1 MTYVYHFYIS
11 WCLLARPNRRGTFR
25 SADFHLMAFNPDWHR
40 HFAAGEMSVAVTYMS
55 SSGDLNTRRQERR
68 INILS
73 ASNRSSKSRPALS
86 SADLLHGN
94 LFQQIFSLCTTFN
107 NICLNIYLYICA
119 KFGESNC
126 EWLTTVFPFLAS
138 VDGSAKRDLFLASVD
153 GSAKTSEIIGRQYNI
168 VQDMVAIFGKHDI
181 VNFLYLY
188 DFSRISDTDSWIS
201 QIQVWVLLKCVKL
214 FFSVSII
221 HSFLS
226 NMN

>member
-1 MTYVYHFYIS
+1 
-11 WCLLARPNRRGTFR
+11 
-25 SADFHLMAFNPDWHR
+25 
-40 HFAAGEMSVAVTYMS
+40 MSVAVTYMS

-86 SADLLHGN
+86 SADLLH
-94 LFQQIFSLCTTFN
+94 
-107 NICLNIYLYICA
+107 
-119 KFGESNC
+119 
-126 EWLTTVFPFLAS
+126 AS